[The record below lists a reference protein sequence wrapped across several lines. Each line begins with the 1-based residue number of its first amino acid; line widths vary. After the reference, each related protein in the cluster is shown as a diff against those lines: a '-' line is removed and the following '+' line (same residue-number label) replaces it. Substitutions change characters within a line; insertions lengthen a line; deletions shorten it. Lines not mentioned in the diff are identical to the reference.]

1 MGWFKNTIG
10 KLFGS
15 KNTVKEEV
23 LTKDVTTE
31 TDSTANQYLY
41 EAGEF
46 SSYDCIVKAK
56 ELGLDMREIDTKM
69 HSMKNKDFIKWFQET
84 HLN

>member
-15 KNTVKEEV
+15 KKEETAKKEV
-23 LTKDVTTE
+23 ITTE

-41 EAGEF
+41 EAGELT
-46 SSYDCIVKAK
+46 SYDCIAKAK

-69 HSMKNKDFIKWFQET
+69 NSMKNKDFIKWFQET
-84 HLN
+84 HLTE